1 MSSLDEANHF
11 VNCVMNRYKNDTI
24 MRTGA
29 TLLLILIPFIA
40 MGLGYGIIRFT
51 DNELKITDYLSSV
64 AMMSIWFFLL
74 IMMFLTYRRLE
85 DHSNR
90 DTQWRDILIHYAKER
105 GCSTVNLQKL
115 DRRCHKMESSAVI
128 YPASI
133 ILATYFVLF
142 VLAIC
147 YPKVLFYQF
156 DFQLTTYHLVITG
169 AVLNFLMF
177 LLVYTYS
184 MKYPYRHESSQ
195 VKFVEEFRYTMLK
208 DDLYVP
214 EMIPAVKHT
223 WLIIHMFLFMIT
235 AGLYAF
241 YLIIMVYKSTND
253 HLYNQWSYEI
263 RLMKAMIKHE
273 GGKGI
278 KSVTKEE
285 KEARKHA
292 KRSKA

>member
-1 MSSLDEANHF
+1 MAELSTEK
-11 VNCVMNRYKNDTI
+11 R
-24 MRTGA
+24 
-29 TLLLILIPFIA
+29 
-40 MGLGYGIIRFT
+40 
-51 DNELKITDYLSSV
+51 NELKDSDFGIPEKRMYPLHDKSHVEAAVRLFGH
-64 AMMSIWFFLL
+64 AAPK
-74 IMMFLTYRRLE
+74 YRKSLAR
-85 DHSNR
+85 
-90 DTQWRDILIHYAKER
+90 K
-105 GCSTVNLQKL
+105 
-115 DRRCHKMESSAVI
+115 
-128 YPASI
+128 
-133 ILATYFVLF
+133 ILARAREYNLDTSGWKQVLDYAQEQVPPMSDGTSTGNQPPHTMAPYCEEDELIQRLNRATAQAATPQPVQETDDDSF
-142 VLAIC
+142 TQEGLFSSLFNKISASKIDKIEDMTGPLPDDLKTFIC
-147 YPKVLFYQF
+147 VSDYNVDAK
-156 DFQLTTYHLVITG
+156 
-169 AVLNFLMF
+169 
-177 LLVYTYS
+177 
-184 MKYPYRHESSQ
+184 
-195 VKFVEEFRYTMLK
+195 FRYTMLK

>member
-115 DRRCHKMESSAVI
+115 DRRCHKMESSAV
-128 YPASI
+128 
-133 ILATYFVLF
+133 
-142 VLAIC
+142 
-147 YPKVLFYQF
+147 
-156 DFQLTTYHLVITG
+156 
-169 AVLNFLMF
+169 N
-177 LLVYTYS
+177 
-184 MKYPYRHESSQ
+184 
-195 VKFVEEFRYTMLK
+195 
-208 DDLYVP
+208 
-214 EMIPAVKHT
+214 
-223 WLIIHMFLFMIT
+223 
-235 AGLYAF
+235 
-241 YLIIMVYKSTND
+241 
-253 HLYNQWSYEI
+253 
-263 RLMKAMIKHE
+263 
-273 GGKGI
+273 
-278 KSVTKEE
+278 
-285 KEARKHA
+285 
-292 KRSKA
+292 

>member
-40 MGLGYGIIRFT
+40 LGLGYGIIRYT
-51 DNELKITDYLSSV
+51 ENDSTITDYLDSV
-64 AMMSIWFFLL
+64 AMMSVWFFLL

-90 DTQWRDILIHYAKER
+90 DRQWRDILIHYAKER
-105 GCSTVNLQKL
+105 GCSIVNLQKL
-115 DRRCHKMESSAVI
+115 DRRCHKVESSAII

-133 ILATYFVLF
+133 ILAAYFVLF

-147 YPKVLFYQF
+147 YHKVVYYEFGIQITIY
-156 DFQLTTYHLVITG
+156 TLVIAG
-169 AVLNFLMF
+169 AALNFLMF
-177 LLVYTYS
+177 LLVYLYS
-184 MKYPYRHESSQ
+184 MKYPYQHESAQ
-195 VKFVEEFRYTMLK
+195 IKFIEEFRFTMLR
-208 DDLYVP
+208 DDMIVP
-214 EMIPAVKHT
+214 EMIPAVKHM
-223 WLIIHMFLFMIT
+223 WLIIHIFLFMIT
-235 AGLYAF
+235 GGLYAF
-241 YLIIMVYKSTND
+241 YLIIMVYKKTND

-263 RLMKAMIKHE
+263 RLMKAIVKHE

-278 KSVTKEE
+278 MSVKD
-285 KEARKHA
+285 KKKGAKH
-292 KRSKA
+292 

>member
-11 VNCVMNRYKNDTI
+11 VNCVMNRYRNDTI

-51 DNELKITDYLSSV
+51 EQEMRINEYLNSV
-64 AMMSIWFFLL
+64 AIMAVWFFLL

-90 DTQWRDILIHYAKER
+90 DRQWRDILIHYARER
-105 GCSTVNLQKL
+105 GCSTVNLEKL
-115 DRRCHKMESSAVI
+115 DRRCHNAESSAII

-133 ILATYFVLF
+133 ILAAYFVLF
-142 VLAIC
+142 VLALC
-147 YPKVLFYQF
+147 YQKVVYYEFGIHITMY
-156 DFQLTTYHLVITG
+156 TLVIVG
-169 AVLNFLMF
+169 AALNFLMF
-177 LLVYTYS
+177 LLVYTYI

-195 VKFVEEFRYTMLK
+195 IRFVEEFRYTMLR
-208 DDLYVP
+208 DDMVVP

-223 WLIIHMFLFMIT
+223 WLIFHVFFFMIT
-235 AGLYAF
+235 GGLYAF
-241 YLIIMVYKSTND
+241 YLILMVYRSTNN

-263 RLMKAMIKHE
+263 RLMKAIVKHE

-278 KSVTKEE
+278 TSVKD
-285 KEARKHA
+285 KKKGA
-292 KRSKA
+292 KR